1 MCLDCGG
8 SYEAQKP
15 PAYLDRIIAAWNRR
29 TPSARLEAERAVI
42 EAAKVLARKNY
53 LDVGAEMRLND
64 ALAALART
72 EKKL

>member
-42 EAAKVLARKNY
+42 EAAMSGHPDWLECR
-53 LDVGAEMRLND
+53 
-64 ALAALART
+64 ALAALAYLSAT
-72 EKKL
+72 ESKS